1 VDFGQFLFKRSKFVD
16 PPLNEAQLFGHK
28 RPQAGTHSCAP
39 FGSKVADQ
47 GFEISQRKAQGSAT
61 ANEQQPTHIRT
72 RILSV
77 ARVVP
82 GCRGQHPDF
91 LVVADSLGCR
101 ASGSGELADGQ
112 HRGSSPQE
120 LRNESLHIPVAGGS
134 RPGADT
140 RQTFGAPQANA
151 A

>member
-16 PPLNEAQLFGHK
+16 PSLNEAQLFGHK
-28 RPQAGTHSCAP
+28 RPQAGAHSRAP
-39 FGSKVADQ
+39 FGLKVADQ
-47 GFEISQRKAQGSAT
+47 GFEIGQREAQGSAT
-61 ANEQQPTHIRT
+61 DEQQPTHIRT
-72 RILSV
+72 RILPV

-82 GCRGQHPDF
+82 GCRGEHPDF
-91 LVVADSLGCR
+91 LIVADGLGRR

-120 LRNESLHIPVAGGS
+120 LRDESLHIPVAGGS
-134 RPGADT
+134 RPGADPH
-140 RQTFGAPQANA
+140 QTFGAPQANA